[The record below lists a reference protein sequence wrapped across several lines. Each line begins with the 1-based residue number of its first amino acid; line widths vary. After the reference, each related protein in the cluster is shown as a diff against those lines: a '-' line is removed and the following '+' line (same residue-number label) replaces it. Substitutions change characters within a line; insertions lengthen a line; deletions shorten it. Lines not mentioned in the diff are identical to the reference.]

1 LVRSRRSLSGALAA
15 VATAVALY
23 SAWYS
28 GGHVWR
34 RIDAQY
40 RAAASLTPLQR
51 KHAPIDTLP
60 LPSDIFDFYA
70 AHVGRG
76 DRIYYQVLP
85 SGFGPSLDLP
95 TIVGRVGDF
104 YLLPSVRASDLRHAT
119 VVLSWYADPAQ
130 LHVHFPVQVR
140 AGLQP
145 IYVSRL
151 RPR

>member
-1 LVRSRRSLSGALAA
+1 V
-15 VATAVALY
+15 VALY
-23 SAWYS
+23 SAWHA

-34 RIDAQY
+34 RLDEQY
-40 RAAASLTPLQR
+40 SAVAHLTPLQR
-51 KHAPIDTLP
+51 RHAPIDALP

-70 AHVGRG
+70 ARVGRG

-104 YLLPSVRASDLRHAT
+104 YLLPAVRAPDLPHAT

-130 LHVHFPVQVR
+130 LHVHFLVQAR
-140 AGLQP
+140 AGLNP
-145 IYVSRL
+145 VFVSRL
-151 RPR
+151 RAR